1 MKKGSESAKLTHLL
15 TQRLSLPSPSE
26 LKPEWNL
33 IPWHHHIVRPC
44 RGVHF
49 QALPLFSSLLL
60 SALPCL
66 RREAAAAGRS
76 GRLGG

>member
-49 QALPLFSSLLL
+49 QALPLFSSPL
-60 SALPCL
+60 SLASAA
-66 RREAAAAGRS
+66 REAAAGRS